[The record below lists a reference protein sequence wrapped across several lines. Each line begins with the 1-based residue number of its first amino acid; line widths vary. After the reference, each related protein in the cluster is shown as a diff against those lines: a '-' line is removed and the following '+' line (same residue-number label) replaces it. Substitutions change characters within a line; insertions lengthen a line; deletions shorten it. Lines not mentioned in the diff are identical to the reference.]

1 MATEDEKTQRLIA
14 ETRHNQL
21 VEILK
26 DITIVLYGI
35 LAELKPKDEIVEEKK
50 EGE

>member
-1 MATEDEKTQRLIA
+1 MTEDDKMQRIID
-14 ETRHNQL
+14 ENRHNQL

-35 LAELKPKDEIVEEKK
+35 LAELKPKEEKK